1 MSIFTEINTLTDHQ
15 NIPALPA
22 GNELALAHNP
32 DRGFR
37 HEIAFHFKDIDK
49 VEPGELTDGFY
60 DEIERHADY
69 FAAVHPTLAQVY
81 VYLTVY
87 NKTKKLPQSVFERL
101 DLIFEAL
108 RRQKLRALLRFAYQ
122 FKMDG
127 SDEEASEEIMCA
139 HMEQLFP
146 EVAKNLDVIHVYQ
159 AGFLGAW
166 GEWHGYALPTDQ
178 KRMITKIMETCPPE
192 LFVQVRV
199 PQFKN
204 HVSDEMPYK
213 CRISHHNDSVFGEEH
228 TATGGVN
235 PGTELE
241 RQIERESPYL
251 PIDGEL
257 FWGRWS
263 AGAAEGF
270 FPDPFKVLPWV
281 YDHRYTSLSVMHNY
295 IENGIGKPYAMTK
308 WRNIQLS
315 PEFLREKDMIC
326 DPDYFTRKR
335 SVFEYLR
342 DHLGYRIKATSLD
355 ITETDGGISVSMDAV
370 NYGFS
375 APHMLCEAG
384 FALLDMNGNVVT
396 EAGCEPVSGWQPR
409 PVTGKGDAITHR
421 ASATLSADKGTYYLA
436 FYMRNNA
443 GTPARLC
450 NDVVY
455 EKGYNIFGKVNL

>member
-1 MSIFTEINTLTDHQ
+1 MSIFTKIDTVKGHKA
-15 NIPALPA
+15 IPALSA
-22 GNELALAHNP
+22 GDEARLLNNP

-49 VEPGELTDGFY
+49 AKPGELTDEFY
-60 DEIERHADY
+60 EEIERHADY
-69 FAAVHPTLAQVY
+69 YAAEHPTLAQVY
-81 VYLTVY
+81 VYLTAY
-87 NKTKKLPQSVFERL
+87 NKTEKLPQSVFERL

-108 RRQKLRALLRFAYQ
+108 RGQKIRALLRFAYQ

-127 SDEEASEEIMCA
+127 SDEEASEKIMCA

-204 HVSDEMPYK
+204 HVSDDMPYK
-213 CRISHHNDSVFGEEH
+213 SRISHHNDSVFGEDH

-235 PGTELE
+235 PGAELE
-241 RQIERESPYL
+241 RQIERESPFL

-263 AGAAEGF
+263 ASADGF
-270 FPDPFKVLPWV
+270 FPDPYKVLYWV
-281 YDHRYTSLSVMHNY
+281 YDHRYTSLSIRHNY
-295 IENGIGKPYAMTK
+295 VENGVDKPYAMAK
-308 WRNIQLS
+308 WKNIELT
-315 PEFLREKDMIC
+315 PDFLHENGMIC
-326 DPDYFTRKR
+326 DPDYFTDKR

-342 DHLGYRIKATSLD
+342 DHLGYRIKATILD
-355 ITETDGGISVSMDAV
+355 IAEVDGGISVRMDAV
-370 NYGFS
+370 NYGFA
-375 APHMLCEAG
+375 APHMLVNAG
-384 FALLDMNGNVVT
+384 FALLDMDGNIVSEVP
-396 EAGCEPVSGWQPR
+396 CEPISGWQPR
-409 PVTGKGDAITHR
+409 AVTGRSDALTHR

-443 GTPARLC
+443 DTPARLC
-450 NDVVY
+450 NDIIY
-455 EKGYNIFGKVNL
+455 ENGYNILGKVTL